1 MTDKR
6 QKATKVKSK
15 CDKPTI
21 HGIYSS
27 LEKKKRVLLELVR
40 RRTQNITIIDQE
52 KHKIEKIYI
61 WNLITTELIMKTLI

>member
-15 CDKPTI
+15 RDKPTI
-21 HGIYSS
+21 HGIYW
-27 LEKKKRVLLELVR
+27 VLLELV

-61 WNLITTELIMKTLI
+61 WNLITTELIM